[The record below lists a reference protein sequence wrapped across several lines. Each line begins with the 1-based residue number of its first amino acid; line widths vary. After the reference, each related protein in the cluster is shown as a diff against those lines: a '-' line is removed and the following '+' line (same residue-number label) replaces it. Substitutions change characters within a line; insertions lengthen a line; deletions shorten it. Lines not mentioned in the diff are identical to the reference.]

1 MSTNWP
7 DDKPRGLL
15 SLLELVGPVKP
26 PGDPFRDVKNI
37 QLRHGGSQR
46 QEHSSLTP
54 CASAAGACG
63 TAAQPCCRIYLAR
76 LRRANAPV
84 SSKRGLGGA
93 GALPCV
99 RNNMGPLDER
109 PEVIVFPEVCSW
121 RTAYHA
127 TVVGK

>member
-63 TAAQPCCRIYLAR
+63 GPPRPRTQSPRGAPPRPSKHPGRGPAA
-76 LRRANAPV
+76 LRPPSAA
-84 SSKRGLGGA
+84 SA
-93 GALPCV
+93 G
-99 RNNMGPLDER
+99 
-109 PEVIVFPEVCSW
+109 
-121 RTAYHA
+121 
-127 TVVGK
+127 